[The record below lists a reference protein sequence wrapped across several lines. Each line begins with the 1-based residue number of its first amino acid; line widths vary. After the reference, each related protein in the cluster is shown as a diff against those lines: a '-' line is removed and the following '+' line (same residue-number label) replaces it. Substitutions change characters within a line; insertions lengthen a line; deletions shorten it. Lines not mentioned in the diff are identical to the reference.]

1 MTHEITQFNSFW
13 LQQVS
18 APLRL
23 ALEGRVGCEWG
34 ATLLGAPLLARAPRG
49 DGHPVLVLPLMLG
62 NDLTTATLRG
72 YLARQGYAA
81 HPWGLG
87 INLGPRDQILEQ
99 CLARL
104 QSLQREHRRKVSLVG
119 WSLGGLYARELAKEA
134 PAAVRLVIT
143 LGTPFTGFPRPAD
156 IWRLYGLVTGDRIGF
171 AERHGPLE
179 EPPPVPTTSI
189 FSRSDGIVP
198 WSNSVGRVG
207 PLSENIEIESSHF
220 GLGVNP
226 LALYAIAD
234 RLAQP
239 EGHWQHFARHGITA
253 VLYPEPPGPQS
264 ATGLASNNPARHA
277 ER

>member
-1 MTHEITQFNSFW
+1 MIDEINQFNNFW

-23 ALEGRVGCEWG
+23 ALEGRAGCELG
-34 ATLLGAPLLARAPRG
+34 ATLLGAPLLSRAPRG

-62 NDLTTATLRG
+62 NDLATVTLRG
-72 YLARQGYAA
+72 YLTRQGYAA
-81 HPWGLG
+81 QPWGLG
-87 INLGPRDQILEQ
+87 INLGPRDRILER
-99 CLARL
+99 CLGRL
-104 QSLQREHRRKVSLVG
+104 QSLQRRHGRKVSLIG

-156 IWRLYGLVTGDRIGF
+156 IWQLYGLATGDRIGF
-171 AERHGPLE
+171 SERHGPLE

-198 WSNSVGRVG
+198 WTNSCGPEG

-239 EGHWQHFARHGITA
+239 EGHWRHFERHGVA
-253 VLYPEPPGPQS
+253 ALFYPPPSGQRR
-264 ATGLASNNPARHA
+264 TRGLASNNRARHA
-277 ER
+277 GT